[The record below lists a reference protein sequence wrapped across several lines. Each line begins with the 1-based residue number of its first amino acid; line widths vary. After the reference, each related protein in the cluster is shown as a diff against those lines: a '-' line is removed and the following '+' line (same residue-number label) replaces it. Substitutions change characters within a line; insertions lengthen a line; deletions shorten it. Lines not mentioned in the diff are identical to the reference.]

1 VTEPGEGFRWPE
13 GILEV
18 RRLGRSDY
26 SEAHR
31 LQLELVDERAADKVG
46 DVLIL
51 TEHDEIVT
59 LGRAS
64 DPSEVEAVKVP
75 VVSVERGGHAT
86 WHGPGQV
93 VAYPIFKLSEHR
105 RDLHRY
111 LRDLEQVVI
120 DVLAELDVE
129 GRREP
134 GLTGVWIG
142 AKKVCSI
149 GVAVRRWVTYHG
161 LALNLSTD
169 PEAFRDFQPCG
180 LSPEVMTRVVDHA
193 ELPPARLLVEVLL
206 VKHFC
211 RAFGLELPSEPPPGA
226 TPAGGASSGGGRFPE
241 LPILPS

>member
-1 VTEPGEGFRWPE
+1 LDEPGGFRWPE
-13 GILEV
+13 GILDV
-18 RRLGRSDY
+18 RRLGHTRYED
-26 SEAHR
+26 AHR
-31 LQLELVDERAADKVG
+31 QQLELVEQRAAGRIG
-46 DVLIL
+46 DVLLL

-59 LGRAS
+59 LGRKS
-64 DPSEVEAVKVP
+64 DPSEVEAVTIP
-75 VVSVERGGHAT
+75 VRAVERGGRAT

-93 VAYPIFKLSEHR
+93 VAYPIFKLSEQR

-120 DVLAELDVE
+120 EMLAELDIAA
-129 GRREP
+129 RREE

-142 AKKVCSI
+142 DRKVCSI

-169 PEAFRDFQPCG
+169 PEAYRELRPCG
-180 LSPEVMTRVVDHA
+180 LSPEVMTRIVDHA
-193 ELPPARLLVEVLL
+193 ELPPARFLIEVLL

-211 RAFGLELPSEPPPGA
+211 AVFGLDLPPAPPPA
-226 TPAGGASSGGGRFPE
+226 ASDAGTGRFPE